1 MASVLKTCSGCQN
14 VLPRKEYMICATCN
28 LGYDLLCANI
38 TSKRFHIMD
47 QERKT
52 NWICLECRS
61 KQPKS
66 DNSNTPVRAMSR
78 PVTSDDNIRQC
89 PGEERNVTIRTKKQS
104 SKPDGYESYV
114 TEDRLRAI
122 FKQEITE
129 TIKHLV
135 SEQLANIGS
144 QISDFQDSLS
154 FFSKQYDALAQ
165 VINEKTEII
174 NSLVAKNDNLTSQ
187 MKILTNRLG
196 QMEQNMRSTNI
207 EINGIPEHRT
217 ENLVKTIEQLGRVI
231 ESPLG
236 DTDILHVTRIAK
248 LNKESDRPRSVIVK
262 LRSQRRR
269 DELLAA
275 VTKFNKNNRENKLS
289 SEHLGIGGRRVP
301 VFVSEHLSPTNK
313 HLHAAA
319 RKRAKELS
327 AKYVWVRDGRIFVR
341 KDEQSHA
348 IYIKDEESLK
358 LIS

>member
-14 VLPRKEYMICATCN
+14 ALPRKEYMICATCN

-38 TSKRFHIMD
+38 TSKRFHLMD

-52 NWICLECRS
+52 NWTCQECRS

-66 DNSNTPVRAMSR
+66 DNSNTPLRAMNR
-78 PVTSDDNIRQC
+78 PVTKDDDIRQST
-89 PGEERNVTIRTKKQS
+89 GEERNVTIRTKKQS
-104 SKPDGYESYV
+104 SKPEGDESYV
-114 TEDRLRAI
+114 TEDRLQAI

-129 TIKHLV
+129 TIKQLI

-144 QISDFQDSLS
+144 QISGFQDSLS
-154 FFSKQYDALAQ
+154 FFSKQYDALTQ
-165 VINEKTEII
+165 IINEKTEII
-174 NSLVAKNDNLTSQ
+174 SSLLAKNDNLTSQ
-187 MKILTNRLG
+187 IKNLTSRLG
-196 QMEQNMRSTNI
+196 QVEQNMRSTNI

-217 ENLVKTIEQLGRVI
+217 ENLIKTVEQLGRVI

-236 DTDILHVTRIAK
+236 NTDILYVTRIAK
-248 LNKESDRPRSVIVK
+248 LNKETDRPRSVIVK
-262 LRSQRRR
+262 LHNQRRR

-275 VTKFNKNNRENKLS
+275 VTNFNKNNRENKLN

-319 RKRAKELS
+319 RKRAKETG
-327 AKYVWVRDGRIFVR
+327 AKFVWIRDGRVFVR
-341 KDEQSHA
+341 NDEQSHA